1 MKGATKDASSL
12 QPHQQQA
19 RGAVHVALVLN
30 RRQIFIALH
39 AVLLGGTE
47 LLCGACNL
55 VHRGLRTVVVLNKR
69 GAIHGA
75 ELLCSAC
82 KIVCGAVH

>member
-1 MKGATKDASSL
+1 MKEASSL
-12 QPHQQQA
+12 QPHQQQV
-19 RGAVHVALVLN
+19 RGAVHMALVLN
-30 RRQIFIALH
+30 RRPIFIALH
-39 AVLLGGTE
+39 AVLLDGTE

-55 VHRGLRTVVVLNKR
+55 FHSALRTVVVLNKR

-82 KIVCGAVH
+82 NIVRGAVH